1 MKSRT
6 ILQVSCISLIFACL
20 LASAAQAQTAPPA
33 GMVGWWAGDGNAKD
47 VSGNGL
53 NGALFNSG
61 GYVVGEVGQ
70 GFDFRAGGTSN
81 PSHLQVPD
89 NAALRPAQFTIEAW
103 VKFSPVFDN
112 YHVAIAKGFALGDN
126 DSYALAAYS
135 NGTSG
140 NPQFFTTHN
149 GSSHLLAAPANLTN
163 PNSWNH
169 LAASYDGN
177 TKRLYVNG
185 VLVASVFVGLPVQY
199 DANPAP
205 LTIGADWQSQP
216 FFQFNGLVDE
226 PALYNRTLSD
236 PEILAIYNA
245 GVGGKTKSAA
255 TSAGASSQT
264 LVNDA
269 TITFQNVTTAGTTT
283 DYTIDPATA
292 GTLPAGYTQTGLAY
306 DISTTGVYSNSIN
319 LCFHIPAINIES
331 VFNRLRVLHAEGG
344 VLVDKTTATNFGARL
359 VCSSVTSLSPFV
371 IANGLAPTAAP
382 ATISGQV
389 TTADGTPLAG
399 ATILLSGSST
409 QFTIT
414 DANGF
419 YSIAD
424 LEAGGFHTV
433 TPSRA
438 NYSFSPSSRSFSL
451 VADQTEAVFTATP
464 AGGTAN
470 ALDTTEFF
478 VRQHYLDFL
487 GREPDQSGLNFWTNN
502 IESCGANST
511 CRAEKRVDTSAAFFL
526 SIEFQQTGFLVER
539 VYQSA
544 FNRFPAY
551 REFTRD
557 TQEVGRDVIVGNG
570 TWQAQL
576 DANKQQFAT
585 NFVARLDFV
594 AVYGGLSNDQY
605 VDALNANTGTSLS
618 ASDRNDLVAELNGG
632 TETRAG
638 VLRKVSESAAF
649 TQREFNRAFVL
660 MQYFGYL
667 RRNPS
672 DAPDSDFSG
681 YNFWL
686 AKLNSFGGDFRKAD
700 MVKAF
705 ITASEYRGRFGGEA
719 VARGRAAFNERAQC
733 HGGTSHPSG
742 STAETAIVRAPS
754 GKWQPESENEERK
767 TI

>member
-1 MKSRT
+1 MNAKTFRAT
-6 ILQVSCISLIFACL
+6 YINLVLVFL
-20 LASAAQAQTAPPA
+20 LAGAAQAQTAPPA

-61 GYVVGEVGQ
+61 GYLVGEVGQ
-70 GFDFRAGGTSN
+70 GFDFRIGGTTN
-81 PSHLQVPD
+81 PSHLEVPD
-89 NAALRPAQFTIEAW
+89 NIALRPAQFTIEAW
-103 VKFSPVFDN
+103 VKITPVFDN
-112 YHVAIAKGFALGDN
+112 YHVAMAKGFAAGDN

-135 NGTSG
+135 NGTTA

-149 GSSHLLAAPANLTN
+149 GSSQLLASPASLPN
-163 PNSWNH
+163 PSNWNH
-169 LAASYDGN
+169 LAASYDGA

-205 LTIGADWQSQP
+205 LTVGADWQIGQS
-216 FFQFNGLVDE
+216 FYQFNGLIDE
-226 PALYNRTLSD
+226 PTLYNRALSD
-236 PEILAIYNA
+236 GEILAIYNA

-255 TSAGASSQT
+255 TAAGAGSQT

-292 GTLPAGYTQTGLAY
+292 GTLPVGYTQTGLAY
-306 DISTTGVYSNSIN
+306 DISTTAVYSNSIN
-319 LCFHIPAINIES
+319 TCFHIPSINDAA
-331 VFNRLRVLHAEGG
+331 VFGRLKVLHAEGG
-344 VLVDKTTATNFGARL
+344 ILVDKTTAANFGARL

-382 ATISGQV
+382 ASISGQV
-389 TTADGTPLAG
+389 TTANGAALAG

-409 QFTIT
+409 QFAIT

-419 YSIAD
+419 YSITD
-424 LEAGGFHTV
+424 LEAGGFQTV

-438 NYSFSPSSRSFSL
+438 NYSFSPASRSFSL
-451 VADQTEAVFTATP
+451 VADKTDVLFTAAP
-464 AGGTAN
+464 SGGTDN

-487 GREPDQSGLNFWTNN
+487 GREPDQAGLNFWTSN
-502 IESCGANST
+502 IEACGASQA

-526 SIEFQQTGFLVER
+526 SIEFQHTGYLVER
-539 VYQSA
+539 FYRSA
-544 FNRFPAY
+544 LNRFPTF

-557 TQEVGRDVIVGNG
+557 THEVGSDVIVGHG

-576 DANKQQFAT
+576 DANNQQFAT
-585 NFVARLDFV
+585 NFVTRPDFISI
-594 AVYGGLSNDQY
+594 YCWLSNEQY
-605 VDALNANTGTSLS
+605 VDALNANTSNSLS
-618 ASDRNDLVAELNGG
+618 IAERDALIAGLNGG
-632 TETRAG
+632 VETRAS
-638 VLRKVSESAAF
+638 VLRKVAETAAF
-649 TQREFNRAFVL
+649 AQREFNRAFVL

-667 RRNPS
+667 RRNAN

-686 AKLNSFGGDFRKAD
+686 AKLNSFDGDFRKAD

-705 ITASEYRGRFGGEA
+705 IISDEYLQRFVSPAMASE
-719 VARGRAAFNERAQC
+719 
-733 HGGTSHPSG
+733 
-742 STAETAIVRAPS
+742 VRKVSDLP
-754 GKWQPESENEERK
+754 
-767 TI
+767 